1 MVGWSYGLV
10 PFQRLICC
18 SWYFMWLSSSLQRFV
33 LLVRW
38 TCRGP
43 SRCCSW
49 YFVWQS
55 LSLWKLVL
63 LINMYYVS
71 AQGVDEHAINV
82 HYYYYYW
89 LGGLAYGPID
99 AVVDI
104 SHGCQRHSIAVGSVD
119 QVDLLRS
126 KQMLLQTM
134 RSLTQG
140 VVDGRPIGVTTKRTS
155 DQRKQLD
162 FTAMFDAMEST
173 AQQQKSSTGTEQP
186 WWSSVLC
193 WFGLFSVA
201 VSSCWTT
208 VWFV

>member
-1 MVGWSYGLV
+1 MHIV
-10 PFQRLICC
+10 Q
-18 SWYFMWLSSSLQRFV
+18 
-33 LLVRW
+33 
-38 TCRGP
+38 
-43 SRCCSW
+43 
-49 YFVWQS
+49 
-55 LSLWKLVL
+55 
-63 LINMYYVS
+63 
-71 AQGVDEHAINV
+71 A
-82 HYYYYYW
+82 
-89 LGGLAYGPID
+89 D

-104 SHGCQRHSIAVGSVD
+104 SRGCQRHSIAVGSVD

-186 WWSSVLC
+186 
-193 WFGLFSVA
+193 
-201 VSSCWTT
+201 
-208 VWFV
+208 